1 MRRRRKRGRAE
12 ERRCPGRG
20 KRVCTTWLFSLT
32 RKSRS
37 ISTERF
43 ATAMPHF
50 TERALIQKKDNP
62 FPHFCRDSYR
72 KVSEIFCLTKFLRIG
87 CHIKIQ
93 GLMIEVTN
101 MCKTVCSRKHPS
113 RPSIFF
119 HRRIFG
125 RHYTAKKQYKKFK
138 TNISHKRNCAATI
151 PSPTFLFL

>member
-1 MRRRRKRGRAE
+1 MPIFFPSEHGDGRRRKTRGTRRRRKRGRAE

-50 TERALIQKKDNP
+50 TERACARNNTEKDNP

-72 KVSEIFCLTKFLRIG
+72 KVSEIFCIAKFMRIHRMSRCG
-87 CHIKIQ
+87 
-93 GLMIEVTN
+93 
-101 MCKTVCSRKHPS
+101 CSRKS
-113 RPSIFF
+113 T
-119 HRRIFG
+119 G
-125 RHYTAKKQYKKFK
+125 LKGTVDV
-138 TNISHKRNCAATI
+138 
-151 PSPTFLFL
+151 FL